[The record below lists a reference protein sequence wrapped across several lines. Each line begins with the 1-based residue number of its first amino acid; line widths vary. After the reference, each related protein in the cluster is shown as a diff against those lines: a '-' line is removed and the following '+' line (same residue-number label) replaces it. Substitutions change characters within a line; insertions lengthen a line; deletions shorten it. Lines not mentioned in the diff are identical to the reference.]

1 MLPVTLAAMTR
12 NSSNE
17 NHDAANLDE
26 KLSAFPLLLL
36 LYQQRTNYDVGNP
49 RKRTTS
55 AAQQPGGRDRTSFGA
70 GAGPSAGSAA
80 RKRAV
85 TVSAGMA
92 LKCTRQSPNGG
103 TCKNNALPAQ
113 SSVTVTA
120 AALQR

>member
-1 MLPVTLAAMTR
+1 MDEIDTNGHAAAAPSCAPVYAAVQKLKMLP
-12 NSSNE
+12 N
-17 NHDAANLDE
+17 
-26 KLSAFPLLLL
+26 K
-36 LYQQRTNYDVGNP
+36 YDVGNP

-55 AAQQPGGRDRTSFGA
+55 AAQQPGGRGRTSFGA
-70 GAGPSAGSAA
+70 GAGPSAGSAV

-92 LKCTRQSPNGG
+92 LKFTRQSPNGG